1 MGLPRF
7 ALPAIRSCLR
17 GIPCRVLGF
26 MAAVDAYY
34 GLHGLT
40 LQARSCKTCASKEPS
55 VDPIGAVR
63 ATFQTPGFEGGACAK
78 RIAQWRQPCASFVLF
93 ASQCNAAARLT
104 TVTSRRLLHRL
115 CGVFLARMPW
125 SPPVPSVVSLA
136 LAASL
141 LVLWPCVCLS
151 LLVVWFLTTSIVRVR
166 HLPRPAGCIWCC
178 FERRLTRSLHGW
190 CLWHSM
196 RNGQR
201 CRRRGM
207 PHARI

>member
-1 MGLPRF
+1 MTSDAMGINMGLPRF
-7 ALPAIRSCLR
+7 ALAAIRSCLR

-55 VDPIGAVR
+55 VEPIGAVR

-78 RIAQWRQPCASFVLF
+78 RIAQWRQLCASSFALF

-104 TVTSRRLLHRL
+104 TVTSRRLLHQL
-115 CGVFLARMPW
+115 CGVFLARMPS

-136 LAASL
+136 LAASP
-141 LVLWPCVCLS
+141 LVFGRACACQCLK
-151 LLVVWFLTTSIVRVR
+151 
-166 HLPRPAGCIWCC
+166 C
-178 FERRLTRSLHGW
+178 F
-190 CLWHSM
+190 
-196 RNGQR
+196 
-201 CRRRGM
+201 
-207 PHARI
+207 P